1 MSSSDDGCQYK
12 RELMAQ
18 VARQVRDLERSP
30 LYEYRQEN
38 GYEPVVGEGNVCS
51 AVMFIGEA
59 PGEQEAKTGRPFV
72 GSAGQVLDRLLQSV
86 GIEREDVY
94 ITNVVKDRP
103 PGNRDP
109 TAEEINLYSPFLWR
123 QVEILEPRVIVTLG
137 RFAMDF
143 VLKHL
148 QMAEQGS
155 KISDLH
161 GTLLKA
167 RASYG
172 QVIVLPLYHP
182 AVVFYRPG
190 REQVLKRDFQ
200 ALEEYVE
207 LRARQRTAGCCAE
220 R

>member
-1 MSSSDDGCQYK
+1 
-12 RELMAQ
+12 MAQ
-18 VARQVRDLERSP
+18 VARQVRDLEGSP

-109 TAEEINLYSPFLWR
+109 TAEEVDLYSPFLWR

-200 ALEEYVE
+200 ALEEYGE
-207 LRARQRTAGCCAE
+207 LRARQRTARCCAE

>member
-1 MSSSDDGCQYK
+1 
-12 RELMAQ
+12 MAQ
-18 VARQVRDLERSP
+18 VARQVRDLEGSP

-200 ALEEYVE
+200 ALEEYGE
-207 LRARQRTAGCCAE
+207 LRARQRTARCCAE

>member
-1 MSSSDDGCQYK
+1 
-12 RELMAQ
+12 MAQ
-18 VARQVRDLERSP
+18 VARQVRDLEGSP

-109 TAEEINLYSPFLWR
+109 TAEEIDLYSPFLWR

-207 LRARQRTAGCCAE
+207 LRARQRTARCCAE

>member
-1 MSSSDDGCQYK
+1 
-12 RELMAQ
+12 MAQ

-109 TAEEINLYSPFLWR
+109 TAEEVDLYSPFLWR

-172 QVIVLPLYHP
+172 QVMVLPLYHP

-207 LRARQRTAGCCAE
+207 LRAGQRTARCCAE

>member
-1 MSSSDDGCQYK
+1 
-12 RELMAQ
+12 MAQ

-109 TAEEINLYSPFLWR
+109 TAEEVDLYSPFLWR

-148 QMAEQGS
+148 QMSEQGS

-200 ALEEYVE
+200 ALEEYGE
-207 LRARQRTAGCCAE
+207 LRARQRTARCCEE

>member
-1 MSSSDDGCQYK
+1 
-12 RELMAQ
+12 
-18 VARQVRDLERSP
+18 
-30 LYEYRQEN
+30 
-38 GYEPVVGEGNVCS
+38 
-51 AVMFIGEA
+51 
-59 PGEQEAKTGRPFV
+59 
-72 GSAGQVLDRLLQSV
+72 VLDRLLQSV
-86 GIEREDVY
+86 GFEREDVY

-109 TAEEINLYSPFLWR
+109 TAEEIDLYSPFLWR

-200 ALEEYVE
+200 ALEEYGE
-207 LRARQRTAGCCAE
+207 LRARQRTARCCEE

>member
-1 MSSSDDGCQYK
+1 
-12 RELMAQ
+12 MAQ
-18 VARQVRDLERSP
+18 VARQVRDLEGSP

-38 GYEPVVGEGNVCS
+38 GYEPVVGEGSVCS

-109 TAEEINLYSPFLWR
+109 TAEEVDLYSPFLWR

-207 LRARQRTAGCCAE
+207 LRARQRTARCCAE

>member
-1 MSSSDDGCQYK
+1 
-12 RELMAQ
+12 MAQ
-18 VARQVRDLERSP
+18 VARQVRDLEGSP

-38 GYEPVVGEGNVCS
+38 GYEPVIGEGNVCS

-109 TAEEINLYSPFLWR
+109 TAEEIDLYGPFLWR

-200 ALEEYVE
+200 ALEEYGE
-207 LRARQRTAGCCAE
+207 LRARQRTARCCEE